1 MNKQLEKYDK
11 LIVFFLVITAS
22 VLAIGWWFAE
32 EKSAPEYSSK
42 LDRLM
47 FDKNNKSPK
56 WVLTLPDKMEAKDRS
71 KEEIKDVEIDVFE
84 EIVISNE
91 EKTSDESFSVANLL
105 VNIPNIFMLR
115 SKKQTAN
122 LKNVQTNPALLD
134 KSVKGLLLPKISDDG
149 LKPWVEYG
157 NFINIQPNFKKI
169 AIVLSGVGFD
179 KKISDKVY
187 DIYESEVSMSFSPY
201 AINKSSAILTAREKG
216 HETYADI
223 ILSSKNYLK
232 EDTGPLSLNLTASTK
247 EQKEKLNTIL
257 NTKSPIGGVV
267 IRDGFLEDDNKN
279 IMSAILNILK
289 NKGLLIVD
297 ATSSSIIDNLKIEH
311 LPRQKA
317 DIVIN
322 RDMKKNEILKSLK
335 KAETIAFNKGQVLI
349 VADTKPIILTA
360 LYEWIETFSPQIS
373 YEEAKNVNINKPFAL
388 VPVSNIVVE

>member
-232 EDTGPLSLNLTASTK
+232 EDTGPLSLNLTTPTK